1 MASPGYSAE
10 QQEVI
15 KSSRREELP
24 ASPAHPTNDSSD
36 SWISAFQDPVAGINT
51 SSCCM
56 ALEDLNGDGENK
68 LIIADIGTTPFD
80 IRLKVY
86 KGTSLLA
93 NMQLINLPS
102 GICTFF
108 IDTIEP
114 MTPAI
119 AVASGPY
126 VYVYKNLRP
135 YFKFTLPSLD
145 INPIEA
151 QYWKQA
157 KEEKLELLSFREM
170 LEELQVGI
178 LFLNTVDSR

>member
-1 MASPGYSAE
+1 MATPGIDTDLQDSFNTSAD
-10 QQEVI
+10 EVVP
-15 KSSRREELP
+15 SSNN
-24 ASPAHPTNDSSD
+24 PTDT
-36 SWISAFQDPVAGINT
+36 SATPPCDTWLNAYQDPVAGINT
-51 SSCCM
+51 SSNCM

-68 LIIADIGTTPFD
+68 LIIADAGTTSFD
-80 IRLKVY
+80 MRLKVY

-108 IDTIEP
+108 VDMNEP

-145 INPIEA
+145 INPTEA

-157 KEEKLELLSFREM
+157 KERKLELLSFREM
-170 LEELQVGI
+170 LEELQVSN
-178 LFLNTVDSR
+178 LFHT

>member
-1 MASPGYSAE
+1 MASPGYSSE
-10 QQEVI
+10 QQEANR
-15 KSSRREELP
+15 STRREEVP
-24 ASPAHPTNDSSD
+24 TSPANTADTSD

-68 LIIADIGTTPFD
+68 LIIADVGTTPFD
-80 IRLKVY
+80 MRLKVY

-108 IDTIEP
+108 IDTNEP
-114 MTPAI
+114 ITPAI

-145 INPIEA
+145 INPTEA

-170 LEELQVGI
+170 LEELQVEYYC
-178 LFLNTVDSR
+178 